1 MSKRAIG
8 TNPLTAHGA
17 AVDSYLEPPAT
28 LRPKKKPGRP
38 PAGLRPGEK
47 VSDYKRITLWM
58 PPDAKLELETVARFF
73 GRPQWAVVVDAID
86 ALKQAMT
93 PDERKALDVMKRR

>member
-1 MSKRAIG
+1 
-8 TNPLTAHGA
+8 
-17 AVDSYLEPPAT
+17 
-28 LRPKKKPGRP
+28 
-38 PAGLRPGEK
+38 
-47 VSDYKRITLWM
+47 M

-73 GRPQWAVVVDAID
+73 GRPQWAVVVDAIN

>member
-1 MSKRAIG
+1 MAGRAG
-8 TNPLTAHGA
+8 
-17 AVDSYLEPPAT
+17 
-28 LRPKKKPGRP
+28 P

-86 ALKQAMT
+86 ALKQSMT